1 MRPFVGALPNVRER
15 SSPPLATH
23 RLRRSAFWVTDGGA
37 QTLRMTSD
45 DSDPLPELT
54 EEQVARLRSVPSL
67 KELEETD
74 PTVPPR
80 DLEARAIDQAVSGT
94 D

>member
-1 MRPFVGALPNVRER
+1 
-15 SSPPLATH
+15 
-23 RLRRSAFWVTDGGA
+23 
-37 QTLRMTSD
+37 MTGD

-94 D
+94 E